1 MGIYALKHDSSGHK
15 CVSEDLPGWGGGGRE
30 ETRVKH
36 RLNFL
41 ALSLFAVLSQPF
53 SNPSCG
59 PQLSPDAWGVAGN
72 PPSPAGAL
80 PHPFTTAAGHREGGR
95 FPGNCAGGDRRA
107 LTRGALG
114 PSGYPASIGSGN
126 CSPEIAQP
134 PPPRQATRARR
145 KGGERRRFGKR
156 GWAAPHLTPPQPP
169 PPFPPSPRPQ
179 GRRARALLPREMVRA
194 KWARPARVAGIWC
207 PLQLAVRRT
216 RAPAQPPAGPAI
228 NNAPGE
234 PGVGQS
240 WPVRNPCAAGTAPG
254 LRGRSLQGPCRHPVG
269 EGVLGGLPSSTRA
282 APSSP
287 WVVVRPGCG
296 TGRSHP
302 GKGDG
307 RPWLGDLTPLV
318 VCGILGYFFYWLH
331 EN

>member
-1 MGIYALKHDSSGHK
+1 MEREEGSG
-15 CVSEDLPGWGGGGRE
+15 SAAGGR
-30 ETRVKH
+30 
-36 RLNFL
+36 
-41 ALSLFAVLSQPF
+41 
-53 SNPSCG
+53 PS
-59 PQLSPDAWGVAGN
+59 S
-72 PPSPAGAL
+72 
-80 PHPFTTAAGHREGGR
+80 HP
-95 FPGNCAGGDRRA
+95 
-107 LTRGALG
+107 
-114 PSGYPASIGSGN
+114 
-126 CSPEIAQP
+126 
-134 PPPRQATRARR
+134 
-145 KGGERRRFGKR
+145 
-156 GWAAPHLTPPQPP
+156 TPTLHPL
-169 PPFPPSPRPQ
+169 PPSPRPQ

-194 KWARPARVAGIWC
+194 KWARQARVAGIWC

-216 RAPAQPPAGPAI
+216 RAPAQRPAGPAI
-228 NNAPGE
+228 NNVPGE

-240 WPVRNPCAAGTAPG
+240 WPVRNPCAVGTASG

-282 APSSP
+282 TRSFLL

-318 VCGILGYFFYWLH
+318 VCDILGYFFHRLR